1 MVEVP
6 GRVYYV
12 NTAFGQ
18 VVLVARPEAFK
29 STKPALVMFP
39 GVSRSPVQ
47 LAEWPAR
54 LPEADVFLAGLP
66 GVNQVPPWKET
77 SLTNLVQ
84 AFAGTISRNLSGR
97 PIHLAGESLGGLIA
111 LGLGTYPWA
120 SSVTA
125 FDPPLRTGKLW
136 PQREAVANSID
147 PLPWET
153 IEGVLGIRRDGSF
166 VDRSYLPMLAGL
178 KCPTTI
184 VAGTEALWPERP
196 VLVSP
201 SIIDDEDFEALRAY
215 PVDVQRIDGGHLL
228 LVDNPGVCQMLLRE
242 TIRRSPG
249 GSGRGT

>member
-147 PLPWET
+147 HGRPSRASWA
-153 IEGVLGIRRDGSF
+153 S
-166 VDRSYLPMLAGL
+166 
-178 KCPTTI
+178 
-184 VAGTEALWPERP
+184 AGTARSWIGRTCRCSPASSAPRP
-196 VLVSP
+196 S
-201 SIIDDEDFEALRAY
+201 
-215 PVDVQRIDGGHLL
+215 
-228 LVDNPGVCQMLLRE
+228 
-242 TIRRSPG
+242 SPG
-249 GSGRGT
+249 PRLCGRRGRFSSRPA